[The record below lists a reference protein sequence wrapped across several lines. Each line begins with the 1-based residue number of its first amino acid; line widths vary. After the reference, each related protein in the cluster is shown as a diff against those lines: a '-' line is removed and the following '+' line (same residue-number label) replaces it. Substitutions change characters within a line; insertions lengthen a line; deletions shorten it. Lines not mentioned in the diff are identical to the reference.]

1 MRTLGLA
8 VIVAL
13 LVGTSSSAQT
23 SYAPA
28 SSQGTRMMVHGRGG
42 PPAPDGSPILYD
54 VVLDLPGGFVLKAD
68 QALKSSNPSELSLV
82 GNVRLVVAK

>member
-1 MRTLGLA
+1 
-8 VIVAL
+8 
-13 LVGTSSSAQT
+13 
-23 SYAPA
+23 
-28 SSQGTRMMVHGRGG
+28 MMVHGRGG